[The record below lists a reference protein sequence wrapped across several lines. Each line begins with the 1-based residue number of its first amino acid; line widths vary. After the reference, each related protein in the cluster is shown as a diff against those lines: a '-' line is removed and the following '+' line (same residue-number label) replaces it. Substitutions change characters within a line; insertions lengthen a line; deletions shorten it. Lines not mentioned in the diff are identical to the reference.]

1 MAHQIAS
8 DTNIPVTSPSFVPR
22 GAGPPPVW
30 NYDIAFSRNRG
41 LISSEEQERLRNC
54 RVAIAGMGGVG
65 GEHLIT
71 LTRMGIGKFTIA
83 DPDQFEVANF
93 NRQYGGTQRSVNKN
107 KAEAMAK
114 EALDINPELDIRVI
128 TKPVTAS
135 NVDQFLDGAD
145 LFVDAIDAFVVD
157 ARRIT
162 FTAARDKQIPAI
174 SAGPVGFSTVW
185 LTFDPSGMSFD
196 EYFDLQD
203 EDPPE
208 IQKFKFLAGMVP
220 SLLHRSYLDSSHV
233 SIRENRGPSVCPAC
247 KLAAGVLAIESL
259 KLLLGRGH
267 VRMAPTYHQYDA
279 YRQRLVKK
287 KLWLGNRNP
296 IQKLKLWWLKQIIS

>member
-1 MAHQIAS
+1 MITSKTFSSSTASQPAIIA
-8 DTNIPVTSPSFVPR
+8 R
-22 GAGPPPVW
+22 GAPNAPAW
-30 NYDIAFSRNRG
+30 NYDLAFSRNQG
-41 LISSEEQERLRNC
+41 LISSEEQTRLRNC

-93 NRQYGGTQRSVNKN
+93 NRQYGGSQKSVNKN
-107 KAEAMAK
+107 KAEIMAK
-114 EALDINPELDIRVI
+114 EALDINPELDIRVM
-128 TKPVTAS
+128 TDPVTAS

-162 FTAARDKQIPAI
+162 FAAASDKRIHAI

-196 EYFDLQD
+196 EYFDLQETD
-203 EDPPE
+203 SPE
-208 IQKFKFLAGMVP
+208 VQRFKFLTGMVP
-220 SLLHRSYLDSSHV
+220 SLLQRSYLDPSHV
-233 SIRENRGPSVCPAC
+233 SIREKRGPSVCPAC

-267 VRMAPTYHQYDA
+267 VRVAPIYHQYDA
-279 YRQRLVKK
+279 YKQRLVKK
-287 KLWLGNRNP
+287 RLRFGNRNP
-296 IQKLKLWWLKQIIS
+296 IQKLKLWWLKRTIS